1 MGVSSIGFEDGGL
14 IEKAQS
20 PQTLI
25 LGALIWVNGPM
36 GAISLILPP
45 PDGTLAFISENLAT
59 LKRFLQ
65 DIVSMQYSFFQ
76 FAIDSIDN
84 QKHHV
89 G

>member
-1 MGVSSIGFEDGGL
+1 ME
-14 IEKAQS
+14 
-20 PQTLI
+20 
-25 LGALIWVNGPM
+25 
-36 GAISLILPP
+36 AISLILPP

-59 LKRFLQ
+59 LNRFLQ